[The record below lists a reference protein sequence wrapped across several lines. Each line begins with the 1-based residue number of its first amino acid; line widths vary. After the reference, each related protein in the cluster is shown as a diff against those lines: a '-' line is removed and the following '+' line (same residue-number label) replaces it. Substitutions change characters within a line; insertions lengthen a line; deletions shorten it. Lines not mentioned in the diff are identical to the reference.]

1 MSIFIHQDSKPIR
14 NKPSRNNL
22 AIKEEQDK
30 LLAGAG
36 RFDKIL
42 NAVSSFWDGRE
53 LSEYLSSSSSLGPG
67 FGMANNPYICP
78 ENDRV
83 GYLDKS
89 LCVSPTIEKHVE
101 YFPPASSSSMP
112 PPRCEPVKQQTSPY
126 SHVKLPPEIRMIT
139 YSDDIPKPDLPP
151 PPGPMLPD
159 ISGDSPLTLLAAAGI
174 DVLENLDDTV
184 LENLVPRD
192 PSTGRPLTIGSL
204 EHPDGTC
211 RPCIFFLRA
220 KCFKGLRCSF
230 CHFNHTALRKQI
242 VVPSTNPPCTSGSLL
257 HCDPPDSA
265 GVKPSTKTKRL
276 RPSKRTRE
284 LIKQINAQSAMLTEP
299 NIAEGDH
306 KGPPLSIQETT
317 INAASNTQVIPHH
330 RQ

>member
-1 MSIFIHQDSKPIR
+1 M
-14 NKPSRNNL
+14 
-22 AIKEEQDK
+22 
-30 LLAGAG
+30 
-36 RFDKIL
+36 
-42 NAVSSFWDGRE
+42 
-53 LSEYLSSSSSLGPG
+53 SEYLNSSSSLEGNFG
-67 FGMANNPYICP
+67 FTSSPFIFP
-78 ENDRV
+78 KDDRV

-89 LCVSPTIEKHVE
+89 KCAPMVAEKHVE
-101 YFPPASSSSMP
+101 YFPPASSSVP
-112 PPRCEPVKQQTSPY
+112 PPAPTPAKQQTSPY
-126 SHVKLPPEIRMIT
+126 AHVKLPPEIRMIT

-159 ISGDSPLTLLAAAGI
+159 IYGDSPLTLLAAAGI
-174 DVLENLDDTV
+174 DVLENLDDNV

-242 VVPSTNPPCTSGSLL
+242 VVPPPTVACVDGSLNG
-257 HCDPPDSA
+257 DTSDVAA
-265 GVKPSTKTKRL
+265 GKPTTKTKRL

-284 LIKQINAQSAMLTEP
+284 LIKQINAQSAMISDP
-299 NIAEGDH
+299 NIAESDPN
-306 KGPPLSIQETT
+306 GPPLSIQETT
-317 INAASNTQVIPHH
+317 MTSTSQVIPHH